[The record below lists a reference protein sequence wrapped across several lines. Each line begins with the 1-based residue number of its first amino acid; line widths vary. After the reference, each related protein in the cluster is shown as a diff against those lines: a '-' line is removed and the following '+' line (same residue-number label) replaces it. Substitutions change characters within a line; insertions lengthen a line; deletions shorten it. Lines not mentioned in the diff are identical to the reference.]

1 MKRLVIL
8 LFLFLGGVCVLN
20 DTGDVYAAGMNGKS
34 SIYFDSTYIY
44 TPNEEIVN
52 GITPTGNPPKLIG
65 NTQLPQTNEVRRN
78 HFLIF
83 LGVMLCGVSFY
94 LNNYWKKEL
103 NDENN

>member
-8 LFLFLGGVCVLN
+8 LFLFLGGVCVFY

-34 SIYFDSTYIY
+34 SIYFDSTYVY
-44 TPNEEIVN
+44 TPDEEIVN

-65 NTQLPQTNEVRRN
+65 NTQLPQTNEVSSN
-78 HFLIF
+78 QNF
-83 LGVMLCGVSFY
+83 VMLGILLCIVSFY

-103 NDENN
+103 NYENS